1 MCVCYVCCAVQ
12 DLRYAEERLHDRER
26 QLELATVER
35 ESSDLDNST
44 VQQSQQQLQNTA
56 LQSSG
61 NGGSS
66 DGRGYSNSSAPL
78 GNSTNGIRSRG
89 MSAQFDS
96 KVGRIRSWSM
106 HRCATVSCSIVCT
119 SLQLLE

>member
-1 MCVCYVCCAVQ
+1 MYVCCAVQ

-35 ESSDLDNST
+35 ESSDLDINT

-56 LQSSG
+56 LHSSG

-66 DGRGYSNSSAPL
+66 NGRGYSYSSAPL

-89 MSAQFDS
+89 MSAQFDRN
-96 KVGRIRSWSM
+96 VGRIRSWSM
-106 HRCATVSCSIVCT
+106 HRCVRVFYTVIDAIISNFT
-119 SLQLLE
+119 AKL